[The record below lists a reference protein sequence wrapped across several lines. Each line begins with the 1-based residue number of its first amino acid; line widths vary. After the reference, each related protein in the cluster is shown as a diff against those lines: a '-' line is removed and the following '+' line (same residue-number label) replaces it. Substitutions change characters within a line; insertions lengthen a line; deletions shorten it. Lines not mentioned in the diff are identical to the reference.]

1 MGTRIHT
8 RPERHA
14 QEQPPRRRHDARH
27 RCGIILGSEDEH
39 SAPEERPVRE
49 AEDAE
54 RDHDEPLA
62 LPHRDASRG
71 GVRSPVNS
79 GEVRAGKG
87 VDAREGSDQRLESR
101 DRDGDNEGVTYVR
114 SMRVVEEQMM
124 DMLPAHCY
132 CFVVN
137 RESGFRKQTVKRTQM
152 NV

>member
-1 MGTRIHT
+1 M
-8 RPERHA
+8 
-14 QEQPPRRRHDARH
+14 
-27 RCGIILGSEDEH
+27 
-39 SAPEERPVRE
+39 RE

-101 DRDGDNEGVTYVR
+101 DRDEDNEEATYVR

-132 CFVVN
+132 CFGVN
-137 RESGFRKQTVKRTQM
+137 RADRFGIQDARRTQM